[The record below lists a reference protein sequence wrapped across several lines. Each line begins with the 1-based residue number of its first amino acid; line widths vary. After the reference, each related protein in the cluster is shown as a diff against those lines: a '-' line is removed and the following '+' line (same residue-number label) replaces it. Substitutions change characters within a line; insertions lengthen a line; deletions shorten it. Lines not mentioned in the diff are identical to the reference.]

1 MIIPMALI
9 QAFFTDKINQ
19 PLREDLQLQ
28 LFPKNSPYLATKKI
42 GKNNPKAK
50 EIKENNK
57 LRKQW
62 NDQVDRAVK
71 RGAPKESLVAVKQE
85 LITKPVRESIRQP
98 ENKGPSD
105 FIDILTRAVLILARM
120 LKELE
125 YADRKTWASAWGD
138 ALMKFMDYCA
148 ERVVGKTEFRDKN
161 YREIIDND

>member
-1 MIIPMALI
+1 MNCRI
-9 QAFFTDKINQ
+9 
-19 PLREDLQLQ
+19 DLHCNHRSAYYQ
-28 LFPKNSPYLATKKI
+28 S